1 MFERDFPALGFD
13 PAPGDPGR
21 IDALVLQLTT
31 SAKYLEDAHATLTR
45 AVSGDAGWQGDA
57 ASGFTAKIQPLP
69 RQLEIARQS
78 FDRAARELD
87 RWGADLAGLKSKAHA
102 YEDSAQAAKAR
113 LKRAKDNP
121 DLDLVNV
128 LFTDGD
134 QLADAERRLAA
145 AAREVDSAEDELADL
160 RRQAA
165 ELSALHEDLSEK
177 CAAALRAAAEQAPD
191 GPGLLARLGESIEQV
206 AMLQIKAG
214 QEVVKFVQDHAN
226 SIAAVG
232 DVLSTISAVTGV
244 VGLALDG
251 TAVGAIVGVPL
262 EVVSGV
268 TGLGALGL
276 HGVAKAGGADVSWAT
291 LGEDALGGLTFG
303 IGRAGAMAA
312 REGEA
317 AGKIVTAIARGD
329 GVGGAVGDF
338 MDVKSLL
345 GSDETLSYFVPQND
359 RQVAQVG
366 IGMVGG
372 PITSPLLISHA
383 FENSWKAGVEKD
395 RQAAAERG
403 AR

>member
-57 ASGFTAKIQPLP
+57 ASGFAAKIQPLP

-121 DLDLVNV
+121 DLDLANV

-145 AAREVDSAEDELADL
+145 AAHEVDSAEDELAGL

-177 CAAALRAAAEQAPD
+177 CAAALRAAAEEAPD

-206 AMLQIKAG
+206 AMLQIKAY

-232 DVLSTISAVTGV
+232 DVLSSVSAVTGL
-244 VGLALDG
+244 VGAGLDAIPG
-251 TAVGAIVGVPL
+251 GAIVGGPL
-262 EVVSGV
+262 GVISGV
-268 TGLGALGL
+268 TGLGAFGL
-276 HGVAKAGGADVSWAT
+276 HGVAKAGGADVSWGK
-291 LGEDALGGLTFG
+291 LGEDALSSLTFG
-303 IGRAGAMAA
+303 VGRAAEAGGQVSAGVVAVAVGAKPASD
-312 REGEA
+312 GI
-317 AGKIVTAIARGD
+317 GAILD
-329 GVGGAVGDF
+329 FKELLGGA
-338 MDVKSLL
+338 
-345 GSDETLSYFVPQND
+345 ETLEYFVPQNN
-359 RQVAQVG
+359 RQKAELGFGLMPVVG
-366 IGMVGG
+366 TGM
-372 PITSPLLISHA
+372 LLAPA
-383 FENSWKAGVEKD
+383 FENAWNAGAEKD

-403 AR
+403 SR

>member
-13 PAPGDPGR
+13 PTPGEPGR

-102 YEDSAQAAKAR
+102 YEDSAQAAKDR

-134 QLADAERRLAA
+134 QLADAERRLAS

-177 CAAALRAAAEQAPD
+177 CAAALRAAAEEAPD
-191 GPGLLARLGESIEQV
+191 GPGLLARVGESIEQV

-232 DVLSTISAVTGV
+232 DVFSTVSAVTGLV
-244 VGLALDG
+244 GATLDAIPGGAIIGGPVGIASGVNGLA
-251 TAVGAIVGVPL
+251 AFA
-262 EVVSGV
+262 
-268 TGLGALGL
+268 L
-276 HGVAKAGGADVSWAT
+276 HGVAKAGGADVSWGK
-291 LGEDALGGLTFG
+291 LGEDAISSLTFG
-303 IGRAGAMAA
+303 IGKTAEAGT
-312 REGEA
+312 EA
-317 AGKIVTAIARGD
+317 SLGVVAVARGAKPASD
-329 GVGGAVGDF
+329 QVGGFLDLKELAG
-338 MDVKSLL
+338 
-345 GSDETLSYFVPQND
+345 GAETLEYFVPRND
-359 RQVAQVG
+359 RQKAELSLGFLPV
-366 IGMVGG
+366 IGTTMMLA
-372 PITSPLLISHA
+372 PA
-383 FENSWKAGVEKD
+383 YENAWKAGVEKD